1 MQLRSFSDYSLG
13 GEKKQ
18 FVFDRKTNLIS
29 WRQKKEAT
37 RKEKKNRTKR
47 KKKQK
52 KLEQNIQQSI
62 DYSKIGQVLLHL
74 SHILWLHRK
83 TFNLF
88 FVVYFLINNFYSNF
102 LFLKNLNLKE
112 EIKNFS
118 FVPSN
123 ILIYKNCIIWI
134 FERKKKKKTL
144 ISLNFFQYFSYEN
157 ERIFCNNRS
166 LI

>member
-1 MQLRSFSDYSLG
+1 MKTKERSD
-13 GEKKQ
+13 KK
-18 FVFDRKTNLIS
+18 
-29 WRQKKEAT
+29 
-37 RKEKKNRTKR
+37 RKEKQN
-47 KKKQK
+47 KKKEETK
-52 KLEQNIQQSI
+52 EIRTEYTTEHRLFKNWTSI
-62 DYSKIGQVLLHL
+62 ITSFTYLIIVNEKRLI
-74 SHILWLHRK
+74 
-83 TFNLF
+83 
-88 FVVYFLINNFYSNF
+88 YFLINNFYSNF